1 MSDKP
6 VRSEPW
12 RALSRW
18 TPARIALG
26 RAGVSMPTEA
36 VLEFNADHA
45 LARDAV
51 HASLNTEALRQQIEE
66 AGFQTLPAWSRV
78 RTRPEYLRRPDLGRS
93 LDPECIPSLKRGAA
107 AGPDLLTVVV
117 ADGLSSLAPASHAL
131 PLLQLLR
138 DGLVGWQIDSV
149 VVATQARVA
158 LGDEIGQLRGAEAV
172 LVLIG
177 ERPGLRSPDSLGAY
191 LTYRPRI
198 GRMDSERNCVSN
210 IRPAGLAY
218 DHAVFR
224 LLHLLM
230 QARALGATGV
240 ALKDDSDATQQI
252 EGIDRSS
259 TLARR

>member
-6 VRSEPW
+6 ERSEPW

-51 HASLNTEALRQQIEE
+51 HASLNTEGLRQQIEE
-66 AGFQTLPAWSRV
+66 AGFESLPAWSRV
-78 RTRPEYLRRPDLGRS
+78 RTRPEYLRRPDLGR
-93 LDPECIPSLKRGAA
+93 LLAPECIASLTRVAA
-107 AGPDLLTVVV
+107 APGSLTVVV

-131 PLLQLLR
+131 PVLQLLR
-138 DGLVGWQIDSV
+138 DGLVDWQIDSV
-149 VVATQARVA
+149 VVATRARVA

-210 IRPAGLAY
+210 IRPAGLTY

-240 ALKDDSDATQQI
+240 ALKDDSDATNRLK
-252 EGIDRSS
+252 EPVAP
-259 TLARR
+259 AR